1 LGVGFFFHSFLA
13 IMTTLQQAST
23 KQDLLKALLKSGEA
37 TAQQLA
43 ETLGISPQA
52 TRRHLKDLETEG
64 LILHEVVRAGMGRPQ
79 HHYRLSAAGRSR
91 FPANYDEFAVELLD
105 TLAETVGRDRVS
117 SILRKQ
123 WVRKAMEY
131 RDRLGSGSLRDRV
144 AKLVQLRQAEGYMA
158 EWQVFTPDGASESA
172 SPMATQRGTTGLPD
186 PVDASPVNASPVDA
200 SPVDASPVD
209 ASPVNAS
216 PVNASPVDASPVDTA
231 ESSEPQFILTE
242 HNCAI
247 STVAESFPSVCGHEL
262 EMFAIA
268 LDGCSVERT
277 HWMVDGEHRCGY
289 LIQAKSS

>member
-1 LGVGFFFHSFLA
+1 
-13 IMTTLQQAST
+13 MTTLQQAST

-43 ETLGISPQA
+43 EILGVSPQA

-131 RDRLGSGSLRDRV
+131 RDQLGSGSLRDRV

-158 EWQVFTPDGASESA
+158 EWQVFTPDHAPDYA
-172 SPMATQRGTTGLPD
+172 PDHAPDHAPALATNQATDPFEH
-186 PVDASPVNASPVDA
+186 PVDHCDRHE
-200 SPVDASPVD
+200 
-209 ASPVNAS
+209 
-216 PVNASPVDASPVDTA
+216 A
-231 ESSEPQFILTE
+231 EPGEPRFILTE

-289 LIQAKSS
+289 LIQAQSPASPH